1 MVLAY
6 VVVDE
11 EADMV
16 VNQEADI
23 VVDDVA
29 DMVVDEVADM
39 VPAELANMEVFFRPE
54 LEQKNHLLPQIGFL
68 STGYRI
74 CIIYN

>member
-1 MVLAY
+1 MVLAPVMVLAY
-6 VVVDE
+6 VMVDE

-16 VNQEADI
+16 VNKEADI
-23 VVDDVA
+23 VVDD
-29 DMVVDEVADM
+29 VADM

>member
-1 MVLAY
+1 MWI
-6 VVVDE
+6 
-11 EADMV
+11 M
-16 VNQEADI
+16 
-23 VVDDVA
+23 VA

>member
-1 MVLAY
+1 M
-6 VVVDE
+6 VDE
-11 EADMV
+11 EVEMG
-16 VNQEADI
+16 VNKEADI
-23 VVDDVA
+23 VVDD
-29 DMVVDEVADM
+29 VADM

>member
-1 MVLAY
+1 M
-6 VVVDE
+6 VDE

-16 VNQEADI
+16 VNEEVDMVVNKEADI
-23 VVDDVA
+23 VVDD
-29 DMVVDEVADM
+29 VADM
-39 VPAELANMEVFFRPE
+39 VPAELANMEVFVRPE

>member
-1 MVLAY
+1 MMVH
-6 VVVDE
+6 E
-11 EADMV
+11 ETFKMV
-16 VNQEADI
+16 HKETFKRVHEETSNRKFFF
-23 VVDDVA
+23 
-29 DMVVDEVADM
+29 
-39 VPAELANMEVFFRPE
+39 FFRPE